1 MVIYFK
7 RQPHNLFG
15 DSFKNLPPNKLVI
28 RLQPDEGVEITVM
41 NKVPGLTSSGSM
53 DLQKSKL
60 NLSFSEAF
68 ADDRIPD
75 AYEKL
80 LLEVMLGNQALFVRR
95 DEIEQ
100 AWTWVDSIL
109 EAWKSSNE
117 PPEPYQAGTWGPVDS
132 IGLLA
137 RANRSWY
144 ESKTVKKKK

>member
-1 MVIYFK
+1 
-7 RQPHNLFG
+7 
-15 DSFKNLPPNKLVI
+15 
-28 RLQPDEGVEITVM
+28 
-41 NKVPGLTSSGSM
+41 M

-68 ADDRIPD
+68 SDDRIAD

-100 AWTWVDSIL
+100 AWAWVDSIFG
-109 EAWKSSNE
+109 AWNSSNE
-117 PPEPYQAGTWGPVDS
+117 PPEPYQAGTWGPVAS

-137 RANRSWY
+137 RENRSWY
-144 ESKTVKKKK
+144 ESRLSKKKK